1 MAAPATRRILTL
13 LKSEQSNPPA
23 LLEYRSSKWFLVTT
37 ICVAIFTDIF
47 LYGIIVPV
55 IPFALTTRC
64 RVAESDVQHW
74 VSVLLAVYGASLL
87 AGSPPCGWLADR
99 SSSRRLPLLTGLLA
113 LGGATLML
121 CFGRTIGV
129 LIAARVLQGVAA
141 AVVWTV
147 GLALLV
153 DTVGPHEVG
162 QMMGYVTISMSVAIL
177 VAPLLGGVVYDRTGY
192 YGVYYMAFA
201 LIIIDIVFRLIMVE
215 KKIAKKWI
223 DPSEPTNTQ
232 DKMLEANRNRES
244 GRNSI
249 LSIPDSIRD
258 APVLQFKVA
267 NKGVVEKAVPDEGLV
282 QKDDQGVQHLEAKP
296 SARDSQKQPHQLRP
310 RPDTIEEAPEL
321 DSLAIEHSIC
331 EPKLELPSTA
341 PLDKTRRRLPPVL
354 TLLASRRLLFAIY
367 CSLVQSILLTAWD
380 AVLPLY
386 VNKLFGWHSLGA
398 GLIFLP
404 VVLPSFLSPLVG
416 AFSDK
421 YGARLPA
428 CIGFVITTP
437 FVILLRLVNH
447 SGVEQVVLLCA
458 LLALVGTGLTIVLTP
473 VLAEFSYIVGTK
485 EKKHP
490 GLFGEKGAYAQAYG
504 LFNCAF
510 AGGMLVGPLWAG
522 TVVQREGWAM
532 MCLTLGILSL
542 VSAIPA
548 GLFIGGWIGKRRRAG
563 VAAEREEMASS
574 PSAG

>member
-1 MAAPATRRILTL
+1 M
-13 LKSEQSNPPA
+13 
-23 LLEYRSSKWFLVTT
+23 T

-87 AGSPPCGWLADR
+87 ACSPPCGWLADR
-99 SSSRRLPLLTGLLA
+99 SSSRRIPLLAGLLA

-121 CFGRTIGV
+121 CFGRTVEV
-129 LIAARVLQGVAA
+129 LLVARVLQGAAA

-153 DTVGPHEVG
+153 DTVGPHEIG

-192 YGVYYMAFA
+192 YGVYYMAFT
-201 LIIIDIVFRLIMVE
+201 LIIIDIVLRLTMVE

-223 DPSEPTNTQ
+223 GSPEPANTQ
-232 DKMLEANRNRES
+232 DIMHEANKNRES
-244 GRNSI
+244 RRDST

-258 APVLQFKVA
+258 APVLQFKV
-267 NKGVVEKAVPDEGLV
+267 VDRRVIEKAVSDEGLV
-282 QKDDQGVQHLEAKP
+282 KKEDQGVQHSEEKP
-296 SARDSQKQPHQLRP
+296 PARHSQKQPHQRRS
-310 RPDTIEEAPEL
+310 RPDTIEEGPEP
-321 DSLAIEHSIC
+321 DSLAIELSIC
-331 EPKLELPSTA
+331 EPKPEPPSTA
-341 PLDKTRRRLPPVL
+341 PLDERRRQLPPVL
-354 TLLASRRLLFAIY
+354 TLLSSRRLLFAIY

-386 VNKLFGWHSLGA
+386 VNRLFGWHSLGA

-421 YGARLPA
+421 YGSRLPA
-428 CIGFVITTP
+428 CIGFVLTTP

-447 SGVEQVVLLCA
+447 SGQEQVVLLCA
-458 LLALVGTGLTIVLTP
+458 LLALMGAGLTIVLTP
-473 VLAEFSYIVGTK
+473 VLAEFSYMVETK

-522 TVVQREGWAM
+522 TVVQREGWAT

-563 VAAEREEMASS
+563 VEAEREEMAS
-574 PSAG
+574 AG

>member
-1 MAAPATRRILTL
+1 MAAHATQGILTL
-13 LKSEQSNPPA
+13 LKSEQPV

-87 AGSPPCGWLADR
+87 ACSPPCGWLADR
-99 SSSRRLPLLTGLLA
+99 SSSRRLPMLAGLLA
-113 LGGATLML
+113 LAGATLML
-121 CFGRTIGV
+121 CFGRTVEV
-129 LIAARVLQGVAA
+129 LIVARVLQGVAA

-201 LIIIDIVFRLIMVE
+201 LIVIDIVLRLTMVE

-223 DPSEPTNTQ
+223 DPPEPANTQ
-232 DKMLEANRNRES
+232 DIVPEANQNRES
-244 GRNSI
+244 RRDST
-249 LSIPDSIRD
+249 LFIPDSIRD
-258 APVLQFKVA
+258 AAVLQLKVVD
-267 NKGVVEKAVPDEGLV
+267 KRVVEKAVSDEGLV
-282 QKDDQGVQHLEAKP
+282 KKEDQGVQHSGEKP
-296 SARDSQKQPHQLRP
+296 SARHSQKQPHQR
-310 RPDTIEEAPEL
+310 RSYPDTIEEAPEP
-321 DSLAIEHSIC
+321 DSLAIELSIC
-331 EPKLELPSTA
+331 EPKPELPSTA
-341 PLDKTRRRLPPVL
+341 PLDKRRRQLPPVL
-354 TLLASRRLLFAIY
+354 TLLSSRRLLFAIY

-386 VNKLFGWHSLGA
+386 VNRLFGWHSLGA

-404 VVLPSFLSPLVG
+404 VVLPSFLSPLMG

-421 YGARLPA
+421 YGSRLPA
-428 CIGFVITTP
+428 CIGFVLTTP

-447 SGVEQVVLLCA
+447 SGQEQVVLLCA
-458 LLALVGTGLTIVLTP
+458 LLALTGAGLTIVLTP
-473 VLAEFSYIVGTK
+473 VLAEFSYTVGTK

-532 MCLTLGILSL
+532 MCLSLGILSL

-563 VAAEREEMASS
+563 VEVEREGMGSS
-574 PSAG
+574 PGAG

>member
-1 MAAPATRRILTL
+1 M
-13 LKSEQSNPPA
+13 
-23 LLEYRSSKWFLVTT
+23 
-37 ICVAIFTDIF
+37 
-47 LYGIIVPV
+47 
-55 IPFALTTRC
+55 
-64 RVAESDVQHW
+64 
-74 VSVLLAVYGASLL
+74 LA
-87 AGSPPCGWLADR
+87 
-99 SSSRRLPLLTGLLA
+99 GLLA
-113 LGGATLML
+113 LAGATLML
-121 CFGRTIGV
+121 CFGRTVEV
-129 LIAARVLQGVAA
+129 LIVARVLQGVAA

-201 LIIIDIVFRLIMVE
+201 LIVIDIVLRLTMVE

-223 DPSEPTNTQ
+223 DPPEPANTQ
-232 DKMLEANRNRES
+232 DIVPEANQNRES
-244 GRNSI
+244 RRDST
-249 LSIPDSIRD
+249 LFIPDSIRD
-258 APVLQFKVA
+258 AAVLQLKVVD
-267 NKGVVEKAVPDEGLV
+267 KRVVEKAVSDEGLV
-282 QKDDQGVQHLEAKP
+282 KKEDQGVQHSGEKP
-296 SARDSQKQPHQLRP
+296 SARHSQKQPHQR
-310 RPDTIEEAPEL
+310 RSYPDTIEEAPEP
-321 DSLAIEHSIC
+321 DSLAIELSIC
-331 EPKLELPSTA
+331 EPKPELPSTA
-341 PLDKTRRRLPPVL
+341 PLDKRRRQLPPVL
-354 TLLASRRLLFAIY
+354 TLLSSRRLLFAIY

-386 VNKLFGWHSLGA
+386 VNRLFGWHSLGA

-404 VVLPSFLSPLVG
+404 VVLPSFLSPLMG

-421 YGARLPA
+421 YGSRLPA
-428 CIGFVITTP
+428 CIGFVLTTP

-447 SGVEQVVLLCA
+447 SGQEQVVLLCA
-458 LLALVGTGLTIVLTP
+458 LLALTGAGLTIVLTP
-473 VLAEFSYIVGTK
+473 VLAEFSYTVGTK

-532 MCLTLGILSL
+532 MCLSLGILSL

-563 VAAEREEMASS
+563 VEVEREGMGSS
-574 PSAG
+574 PGAG